1 MTLTLLDYAGAKR
14 LPVEFLKSLGVSEHH
29 TAQGAYVRIPY
40 TDEKGAIV
48 ATRLR
53 HALEGAARFSWK
65 SGDKPQTYGQA
76 RLADARAQGFIV
88 LVEGESDAQTLWL
101 NAIPA
106 LGLPGT
112 GWTEKRDAALLDG
125 IETIYVVR
133 EPDQGGEAMMRWI
146 ARSAIKPRVRI
157 MSLHPHK
164 DASALYLSAAS
175 EAFAPALK
183 AAIAAS
189 VPFAEI
195 EEGRRA
201 AAAAEALGH
210 ARELANDPDILGRL
224 AMSLKRLGVVGEIR
238 NAKLIYLALT
248 SRVLE
253 RPVSLAIK
261 GVSSGGKSFVLDRVL
276 DHFPEQASLR
286 MSGMSPSVLLYDERD
301 YAHRHLVIAEAAGA
315 EGEKQDY
322 LIRTLLSEGRIEWQT
337 VDKSM
342 AGLAPRT
349 IEKEGPTG
357 LILTTTKLSLHPE
370 NETRLFS
377 LTADDTP
384 QQTRRI
390 LMALAETRERAAVDA
405 AWLALQTWI
414 GAGAVGVAVPFADA
428 LARLS
433 SSSAV
438 RMRRDF
444 AGVLALVKA
453 HAILHQMNRARD
465 EEGRIV
471 ATQGDY
477 AAVHALIAD
486 LVAEGLQAGVST
498 AMRETVDAVAALAGE
513 TGVSLKAIAAKLRV
527 DRPTASR
534 RCAAAARAGYIVNHE
549 EKRNQL
555 ARYRVAEAMPDDAAS
570 LPAPA
575 ALKEAMG
582 EGGGITHPEHT
593 DTTTQQP
600 AATCR
605 VVGVRAG
612 DRPPSLPQAAPNGAD
627 PAPKRWVMRV

>member
-1 MTLTLLDYAGAKR
+1 MTLTLQEYAAAKR

-29 TAQGAYVRIPY
+29 SMQGVYVRIPY
-40 TDEKGAIV
+40 TDKKGAVV

-53 HALEGAARFSWK
+53 DALEGPARFRWK

-76 RLADARAQGFIV
+76 RLADARSQGFIV

-101 NAIPA
+101 NGVPA

-112 GWTEKRDAALLDG
+112 AWNESRDAPLLDG

-133 EPDQGGEAMMRWI
+133 EPDQGGEAVMRWI

-164 DASALYLSAAS
+164 DVSALYLSAES

-195 EEGRRA
+195 EAGWRA
-201 AAAAEALGH
+201 AAAAEALGR

-224 AMSLKRLGVVGEIR
+224 AMSLKRVGVVGEIR

-276 DHFPEQASLR
+276 DHFPPEASLR
-286 MSGMSPSVLLYDERD
+286 MSGMSPAALLYDERD
-301 YAHRHLVIAEAAGA
+301 YAHRHLVIAEGAGA
-315 EGEKQDY
+315 EGEKQEY

-337 VDKSM
+337 VEKTSEGM
-342 AGLAPRT
+342 MPRT

-377 LTADDTP
+377 LTADDTRE
-384 QQTRRI
+384 QTRRI
-390 LMALAETRERAAVDA
+390 LMAVAESRERPPVEPVWPALQK
-405 AWLALQTWI
+405 WLA
-414 GAGAVGVAVPFADA
+414 AGEVRVALPFVRA
-428 LARLS
+428 LARLA

-444 AGVLALVKA
+444 TGVLALVKA

-465 EEGRIV
+465 AAGRIV
-471 ATQGDY
+471 ATLDDY
-477 AAVHALIAD
+477 AAVHALTAD
-486 LVAEGLQAGVST
+486 LVAEGLQAGVSK

-513 TGVSLKAIAAKLRV
+513 TGVSVKAIAAALRV
-527 DRPTASR
+527 DRPAASR
-534 RCAAAARAGYIVNHE
+534 RCAAAARAGYIVNNE

-575 ALKEAMG
+575 ALREAMG
-582 EGGGITHPEHT
+582 EGGGITHAGHT
-593 DTTTQQP
+593 GTTAQQP

-605 VVGVRAG
+605 VVGVQAE
-612 DRPPSLPQAAPNGAD
+612 DRPPSLPQAPPNGA
-627 PAPKRWVMRV
+627 ARAYKWSTTI